1 MKAYLRLLV
10 ALIGLILSVY
20 AIKERVLFENTV
32 KLTDENLNHYLQQ
45 GEVWVIT
52 FYVPWCKHSFEF
64 SPEL

>member
-20 AIKERVLFENTV
+20 ADKERTLFKNTV
-32 KLTDENLNHYLQQ
+32 TLTDENLNHYLQQ

-52 FYVPWCKHSFEF
+52 FYVPWCKHATNF